1 METLG
6 VRGLGSGLPS
16 LRERPA
22 PGETGSPH
30 GAVVTSAAPWLKG
43 CRFAVWDR
51 ERKRP
56 LSFHRDREV
65 AVIQMGVDRAGASCG
80 KVDCSTDLDV
90 VLWGYG
96 RRGPA
101 SRAGL

>member
-1 METLG
+1 M
-6 VRGLGSGLPS
+6 
-16 LRERPA
+16 
-22 PGETGSPH
+22 
-30 GAVVTSAAPWLKG
+30 TSAAPWLKG